1 MAVMKLTKQTI
12 ESAAAGPE
20 PYELRD
26 TEVSGFLCKITP
38 SGRKVFMLAYR
49 NKHGQKR
56 KPAIGQFGVYTV
68 QEAREIVR
76 KWLHEAYAGN
86 DPSRIKSADRAAP
99 LMSELCER
107 FMHDHSELHN
117 KIRTQQGYRQ
127 QINQRIL
134 PALGS
139 MAIENVT
146 RADIVAVMRSNASSP
161 TQANR
166 TIALLKKMF
175 NCAELWGL
183 RREGSNPCRLIK
195 MYPTNPRTRLLSDL
209 EVRNIFHAVDRLD
222 RERRIHPTFTFVCRM
237 QFALAARVGEVLN
250 LEWDWINFDRKLI
263 EWPDS
268 KTGSMKKFINDDVL
282 ELRDQASSK
291 GKSKYVCP
299 SIKDAERPLNLHVYY
314 SSGWKPI
321 LQEARVRHCGTHHVR
336 HRAVTDIAN
345 AVTNVRT
352 GMSMT
357 GHKTVAMFMRY
368 VHPEE
373 DRIRAANAEIAR
385 QRRLLQAGALVD

>member
-1 MAVMKLTKQTI
+1 MPVIKLTKQAI
-12 ESAAAGPE
+12 ESATPLAK

-26 TEVSGFLCKITP
+26 TDVKGFLCKVTP

-56 KPAIGQFGVYTV
+56 KPAIGLFPAYTV
-68 QEAREIVR
+68 QEAREVAR
-76 KWLHEAYAGN
+76 KWLHEAHAGR
-86 DPSRIKSADRAAP
+86 DPSRTKSEDRSAP
-99 LMSELCER
+99 LMSELCDR
-107 FMHDHSELHN
+107 FMRDHSELHN
-117 KIRTQQGYRQ
+117 KPRTQEGYRQ
-127 QINQRIL
+127 QIAQRVL
-134 PALGS
+134 PPLGS
-139 MAIENVT
+139 MAIEDVT
-146 RADIVAVMRSNASSP
+146 RADIITLMRNNAYSP

-166 TIALLKKMF
+166 TLALLKKMF

-183 RREGSNPCRLIK
+183 RREGSNPCRLVK
-195 MYPTNPRTRLLSDL
+195 MYPTNPRTRLLSDA
-209 EVRNIFHAVDRLD
+209 EVQKIYQALTRLD
-222 RERRIHPTFTFVCRM
+222 RERRMHPTFTFVCRM
-237 QFALAARVGEVLN
+237 QFALAARIGEVLN

-268 KTGSMKKFINDDVL
+268 KTGTMKKFVNEDVFAL
-282 ELRDQASSK
+282 LDTATSK
-291 GKSKYVCP
+291 DKSRFVCP
-299 SIKDAERPLNLHVYY
+299 AITDAEQPLSLDVYY
-314 SSGWKPI
+314 SCGWRAI
-321 LQEARVRHCGTHHVR
+321 LKEAGVKHCGTHHVR

-373 DRIRAANAEIAR
+373 ERIRAANAEIAR
-385 QRRLLQAGALVD
+385 RRQALER